1 MVQVCDTMIQQ
12 HINVSQNPNSETTDS
27 VPPPPLPP
35 TPSHNRRPR
44 VREVS
49 SRFMSPSVS
58 TVQRRRHQQS
68 EGDENNRPIENS
80 ETPFP
85 NGNSNSN
92 NNSHCKPNLGPT
104 SNMNQRKQRSVKLF
118 KESNGIGRVEHVP
131 PPHPSKSC
139 SGRIGIGVNNGFA
152 TPYSRPDT
160 PTINVSS
167 RYRITHQHRSSANMN
182 GNASAASKL
191 LQASGMSSSNSNNH
205 QLKLSAITSGLSQ
218 VETNS
223 DTGSVY
229 SDDECHDSDVSC
241 SVQSLPEL
249 CSQGDVLPTVSTR
262 SVVEKIGNMSGL
274 SSSNGDL
281 KFHTLLSRSISLPAS
296 SGSEHLVVNSVKGS
310 EKQQTFSLSKQCG
323 NQTNHVKV
331 GGLSLPPVPPCAKQ
345 VNDTRKGRKGSSHLD
360 DVHSM
365 RLLYNRHLQWR
376 FANAKAVATMKSQ
389 QRGSEKA
396 LYSLAMKLSELRD
409 SVNMKRIELGLLQS
423 LQTVS
428 KILEAQIPYL
438 DEWSA
443 LEEDY
448 SVSITETIQGLMNAL
463 VQLPTGGKV
472 RVDVREMEEALNSA
486 LKMMETIVFHI
497 QRFMPKA
504 EETDTSISE
513 LAIVAGGER
522 SLVGECGDLLSKTHK
537 SQMEE
542 CTLRS
547 QLIQLH
553 SVCHKNK
560 STEQV
565 TDNSIASPHK

>member
-12 HINVSQNPNSETTDS
+12 HITVSQNPISDTTDS

-58 TVQRRRHQQS
+58 TVQRRRHQQL
-68 EGDENNRPIENS
+68 EADENNRPIENS
-80 ETPFP
+80 ETPFT
-85 NGNSNSN
+85 NGNS
-92 NNSHCKPNLGPT
+92 NSHCKPNLGPT
-104 SNMNQRKQRSVKLF
+104 SNMNRMKQRSVKLF

-139 SGRIGIGVNNGFA
+139 SSRIGIGVNNVFA
-152 TPYSRPDT
+152 TPSSRPDT
-160 PTINVSS
+160 PTFNVSS
-167 RYRITHQHRSSANMN
+167 RYRINQQHRTSANIN
-182 GNASAASKL
+182 GNASAAAKL
-191 LQASGMSSSNSNNH
+191 LQASGMSNNH
-205 QLKLSAITSGLSQ
+205 QLKLSAIIISGLSQ

-241 SVQSLPEL
+241 SIQSLPEL
-249 CSQGDVLPTVSTR
+249 CSQGDLLPTVSTR
-262 SVVEKIGNMSGL
+262 SVVEKIGYRSGL
-274 SSSNGDL
+274 SSSGDL
-281 KFHTLLSRSISLPAS
+281 KFRTPLSRSISFPTS

-310 EKQQTFSLSKQCG
+310 EKQQACSLSKQCG
-323 NQTNHVKV
+323 NQTNHVKA
-331 GGLSLPPVPPCAKQ
+331 GGLSLPPVHPCAKQ

-376 FANAKAVATMKSQ
+376 FANAKAAATMKSQ

-396 LYSLAMKLSELRD
+396 LYSLVMKLSELRD
-409 SVNMKRIELGLLQS
+409 SVNMKCIELGLLQS

-448 SVSITETIQGLMNAL
+448 SVSITDTIQGLMNAL
-463 VQLPTGGKV
+463 VQLPTGGNV
-472 RVDVREMEEALNSA
+472 RVDVGEMEEALNSA
-486 LKMMETIVFHI
+486 LKMMESIFFHI

-513 LAIVAGGER
+513 LARVAGGEKAI
-522 SLVGECGDLLSKTHK
+522 VGECGDLLSKAHK

-553 SVCHKNK
+553 SVCHKN
-560 STEQV
+560 TEQV

>member
-12 HINVSQNPNSETTDS
+12 PITVSQNPNSATADS
-27 VPPPPLPP
+27 APPPPLPP

-58 TVQRRRHQQS
+58 AAQRRRHQQP
-68 EGDENNRPIENS
+68 EADENNRPIENS

-92 NNSHCKPNLGPT
+92 SNNNSHCKPNVGPT
-104 SNMNQRKQRSVKLF
+104 SNMNQRKQRSVKLL

-167 RYRITHQHRSSANMN
+167 RYRITNQHRSS
-182 GNASAASKL
+182 NASASAAAKL

-241 SVQSLPEL
+241 SVQSLPEM

-262 SVVEKIGNMSGL
+262 SVVEKIGNRSGL
-274 SSSNGDL
+274 TSNGDL
-281 KFHTLLSRSISLPAS
+281 KFRTPLSRSISLPPS

-310 EKQQTFSLSKQCG
+310 EKQQGFSLSKQCG

-345 VNDTRKGRKGSSHLD
+345 VNDTRKGRKGSSQLD

-365 RLLYNRHLQWR
+365 RMLYNRHLQWR
-376 FANAKAVATMKSQ
+376 FANAKAAVTMKSQ

-409 SVNMKRIELGLLQS
+409 SVNMKGIELGHLQS

-448 SVSITETIQGLMNAL
+448 SVSIAETIQGLMNAL
-463 VQLPTGGKV
+463 VQLPTGGNV

-522 SLVGECGDLLSKTHK
+522 ALVGECGDLLSKAHK
-537 SQMEE
+537 LQMEE

-560 STEQV
+560 NTEQV